1 MKPFFRRKQEERGE
15 IPQIYQRK
23 NIPQTLKTQIWL
35 ELKQTGK
42 ILIDASSDI
51 TSPSY
56 IPFWN
61 IVSVAVYNKL
71 QKDTG
76 SLGVNQLDY
85 YANDSYLQG
94 LFFNGIKGFNPDE
107 IMLTIVEDILNFYLK
122 SLDNFSELIDKRKFI
137 LGIIDSVNYRFRES
151 RVGYQY
157 NIDSNCIL
165 PFDDEII
172 FKNAIEPTFNYLN
185 ISGYEKAKSSYKSAY
200 EYFLDKKYDDC
211 VRHTC
216 LALESAIRTVLQ
228 KKGIALSEKDG
239 LSKFIDLLFDNK
251 VIPMEHSD
259 FASGLKN
266 VFKEIPKFKNKNSGH
281 GLSEFDKRKT
291 SEAKAKLVL
300 NLAAT
305 LITFMAEID

>member
-94 LFFNGIKGFNPDE
+94 LFL
-107 IMLTIVEDILNFYLK
+107 MVLK
-122 SLDNFSELIDKRKFI
+122 DLIQTK
-137 LGIIDSVNYRFRES
+137 
-151 RVGYQY
+151 
-157 NIDSNCIL
+157 
-165 PFDDEII
+165 
-172 FKNAIEPTFNYLN
+172 
-185 ISGYEKAKSSYKSAY
+185 
-200 EYFLDKKYDDC
+200 
-211 VRHTC
+211 
-216 LALESAIRTVLQ
+216 
-228 KKGIALSEKDG
+228 
-239 LSKFIDLLFDNK
+239 
-251 VIPMEHSD
+251 
-259 FASGLKN
+259 
-266 VFKEIPKFKNKNSGH
+266 
-281 GLSEFDKRKT
+281 
-291 SEAKAKLVL
+291 
-300 NLAAT
+300 
-305 LITFMAEID
+305 

>member
-1 MKPFFRRKQEERGE
+1 MKFGA
-15 IPQIYQRK
+15 Y
-23 NIPQTLKTQIWL
+23 L
-35 ELKQTGK
+35 
-42 ILIDASSDI
+42 ILI
-51 TSPSY
+51 
-56 IPFWN
+56 
-61 IVSVAVYNKL
+61 
-71 QKDTG
+71 
-76 SLGVNQLDY
+76 
-85 YANDSYLQG
+85 
-94 LFFNGIKGFNPDE
+94 
-107 IMLTIVEDILNFYLK
+107 
-122 SLDNFSELIDKRKFI
+122 FSAFAFI
-137 LGIIDSVNYRFRES
+137 L
-151 RVGYQY
+151 
-157 NIDSNCIL
+157 
-165 PFDDEII
+165 
-172 FKNAIEPTFNYLN
+172 
-185 ISGYEKAKSSYKSAY
+185 SGYKLFLVYTHPLKYKEEIEEYSRIYDLPSDLIASVINVESSFDEKAKSSYKSAY

>member
-35 ELKQTGK
+35 ELKQTDK
-42 ILIDASSDI
+42 ILIDVNSDI
-51 TSPSY
+51 MRPNY

-61 IVSVAVYNKL
+61 IASAVVYNEL

-76 SLGVNQLDY
+76 SLGVMQLDY
-85 YANDSYLQG
+85 DANDSFLQYV
-94 LFFNGIKGFNPDE
+94 FFNGIKEFNPDE

-122 SLDNFSELIDKRKFI
+122 SLDNFSELIDKKNLI

-172 FKNAIEPTFNYLN
+172 FKSAIEPAFNYLN
-185 ISGYEKAKSSYKSAY
+185 ISGYKKAKSYYKSAY

-216 LALESAIRTVLQ
+216 LALESAISTVLQ
-228 KKGIALSEKDG
+228 KKGIDLSEKDG
-239 LSKFIDLLFDNK
+239 LSKFIDLLFDNR

-266 VFKEIPKFKNKNSGH
+266 VFKEIPKIRNKNSGH
-281 GLSEFDKRKT
+281 GLPESDKRKT

>member
-35 ELKQTGK
+35 ELKQAKK
-42 ILIDASSDI
+42 I
-51 TSPSY
+51 Y
-56 IPFWN
+56 
-61 IVSVAVYNKL
+61 VSVGMRYFPLCDFVAVAVYNKL

-76 SLGVNQLDY
+76 SLGVIQLNYDD
-85 YANDSYLQG
+85 AGESYLQD
-94 LFFNGIKGFNPDE
+94 LFFNGIKGFNSDE

-172 FKNAIEPTFNYLN
+172 FKNAIEPAFNYLN

-239 LSKFIDLLFDNK
+239 LSKFIDLLFDNR